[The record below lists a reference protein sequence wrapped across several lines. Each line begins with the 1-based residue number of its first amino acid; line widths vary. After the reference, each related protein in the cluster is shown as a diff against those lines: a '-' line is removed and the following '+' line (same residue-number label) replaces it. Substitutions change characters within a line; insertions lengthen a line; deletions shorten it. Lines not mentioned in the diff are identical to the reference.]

1 MKKSNKLTLYILVA
15 MLLGAI
21 LGYIINKNYDAVYIE
36 KFSKN
41 IIQTYKTRNKD
52 VNYLLEEA
60 NIEHQIYE
68 TCFLLAR
75 KNKIIDYWVNIWGE
89 SSNYKDTTLI
99 EHLIIK

>member
-41 IIQTYKTRNKD
+41 INLFSKN
-52 VNYLLEEA
+52 A
-60 NIEHQIYE
+60 N
-68 TCFLLAR
+68 F
-75 KNKIIDYWVNIWGE
+75 
-89 SSNYKDTTLI
+89 
-99 EHLIIK
+99 